1 MIHVSRLM
9 SHEFESYPI
18 CREMVRMTE
27 GDVDVVI
34 AHYDTSHVLYT
45 NESCL
50 MSHIS
55 LSHDSQAGEW

>member
-1 MIHVSRLM
+1 
-9 SHEFESYPI
+9 
-18 CREMVRMTE
+18 MVRMTE